1 MYKRQEQ
8 PNKEVPQFDEHFV
21 EQIQQVNGI
30 ENVDVQKTVWA
41 GIDFDETAL
50 EGFMKIQ
57 YEDSKY
63 KSKGQSY
70 EQTIEA
76 VSYTHLDVYKRQVL
90 MSVMML
96 ALVIMMFPTA
106 YALSLIHI

>member
-1 MYKRQEQ
+1 M
-8 PNKEVPQFDEHFV
+8 
-21 EQIQQVNGI
+21 
-30 ENVDVQKTVWA
+30 DVQKTVWA

-70 EQTIEA
+70 EQTIETLKGYA
-76 VSYTHLDVYKRQVL
+76 ESGEYGCYITTLDDDK
-90 MSVMML
+90 
-96 ALVIMMFPTA
+96 ALEEYNAKHPDTPIVISFRPPRGMIFSFSAIFFANSP
-106 YALSLIHI
+106 L

>member
-1 MYKRQEQ
+1 MT
-8 PNKEVPQFDEHFV
+8 NILWN
-21 EQIQQVNGI
+21 QIQQVNGV

-70 EQTIEA
+70 EQTIETLKGYA
-76 VSYTHLDVYKRQVL
+76 ESGEYGCYITTLDDDKAAGRIQCQA
-90 MSVMML
+90 SGH
-96 ALVIMMFPTA
+96 A
-106 YALSLIHI
+106 H